1 MLYFSTPYAFDQRL
15 AIAYD
20 REFERLPSDED
31 WLCITD
37 GDTAFLRADFGLHIQ
52 QYIDKYPG
60 TGLFSCYASRCHYKY
75 LIPNDGNEASTDI
88 LFHKKIADIHAKNFT
103 LVVKEVNAN
112 IAGHLMVIQK
122 KTWLSIRAAVLNRA
136 VNETLEAVDTAISK
150 AILAGS
156 KKILVMRGIYI
167 FHYCR
172 LAEGYSYRRHLG
184 YKNFINI
191 ITPCSRITNLE
202 TISKSIN
209 IPWRV
214 YRWLVII
221 DAHKPAVLPTLPA
234 NAEVYYFKDDSV
246 CGHGQRNYALNLLKE
261 LKTPKHMDPFVYFL
275 DDDTTLHPDL
285 YTEMKDLTNDFIHF
299 NQVNK
304 NGTHRIGGQVKV
316 NHIDTGSAVIKLSLV
331 QDLKWKTD
339 IYNADGYFMEACFAK
354 AKTPIYI
361 PKPLSIYNG
370 LQ

>member
-15 AIAYD
+15 ALAYD
-20 REFERLPSDED
+20 REFERLPSNDD

-37 GDTAFLRADFGLHIQ
+37 GDTAFLRADFGHHIQ
-52 QYIDKYPG
+52 QYIDKYPA

-75 LIPNDGNEASTDI
+75 LIPKDGNESSSDI
-88 LFHKKIADIHAKNFT
+88 LFHKKIAESHAQNHT
-103 LVVKEVNAN
+103 LAIKEINAN

-122 KTWLSIRAAVLNRA
+122 KTWLSIRTQVLNRA

-150 AILAGS
+150 AIIAAR
-156 KKILVMRGIYI
+156 KQILLMRGIYI

-191 ITPCSRITNLE
+191 ITPCRRITNLE
-202 TISKSIN
+202 KLSKSIN

-214 YRWLVII
+214 YRWLVIV
-221 DAHKPAVLPTLPA
+221 DANKPAILPTFPK

-246 CGHGQRNYALNLLKE
+246 CGHGQRNYALKLLKE
-261 LKTPKHMDPFVYFL
+261 LRTPPHMDPYVYFL

-285 YTEMKDLTNDFIHF
+285 YTEIKDLTNDFIHF

-304 NGTHRIGGQVKV
+304 NGSHRIGGTVKV
-316 NHIDTGSAVIKLSLV
+316 NHIDTGSVVAKLSLV
-331 QDLKWKTD
+331 QNFSWKTD
-339 IYNADGYFMEACFAK
+339 LYNADGYFHEAVFAK
-354 AKTPIYI
+354 AQNPIYI
-361 PKPLSIYNG
+361 NKPLSIYNN
-370 LQ
+370 LR